1 MKMYFEFEY
10 NKPDTRC
17 FIRPSK
23 KERED
28 QNTLSVGVAILH
40 PGDQPN
46 KRKGRNLAAARAIRS
61 LVPGDRR
68 TDPRVLQERR
78 LAWDALRAQGVRV

>member
-1 MKMYFEFEY
+1 MYFEFAY
-10 NKPDTRC
+10 TGPITQC
-17 FIRPSK
+17 VIYPQK
-23 KERED
+23 KGESMLAFGQAR
-28 QNTLSVGVAILH
+28 QH
-40 PGDQPN
+40 QKDQPN

-68 TDPRVLQERR
+68 TDPAVLQERR